1 MVSVAIGP
9 QENRKM
15 KYKIKVQRVVT
26 DIQVVEVEATNLEN
40 AKDNAIGLAFDRGD
54 WQTLDEQVT
63 GEEVQA

>member
-1 MVSVAIGP
+1 
-9 QENRKM
+9 M
-15 KYKIKVQRVVT
+15 KFKIKVQRVVT

-40 AKDNAIGLAFDRGD
+40 AKDKAIGLAFDRGD

>member
-1 MVSVAIGP
+1 
-9 QENRKM
+9 M